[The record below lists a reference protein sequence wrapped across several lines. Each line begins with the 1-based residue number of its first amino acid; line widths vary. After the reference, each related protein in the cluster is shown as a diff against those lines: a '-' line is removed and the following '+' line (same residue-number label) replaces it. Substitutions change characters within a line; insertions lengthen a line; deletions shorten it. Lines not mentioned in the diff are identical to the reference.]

1 MFYTYLQYVKHFTLD
16 KNVLPVLASKE
27 KNTTCP
33 NPNDFMCANGNCID
47 SRLVCNKEA
56 DCADESDESPHCF
69 VDECARIEMNQCG
82 HKCVNTPL
90 SYYCVCN
97 HGFKLMA
104 DGKAC
109 DDIDECIEMPQL
121 CSQQCENTP
130 GGYYCKCNERYYE
143 READEH
149 TCKRRDNI
157 QPWIIFTN
165 KYYVRNMSIDASNYS
180 LMHQDLIN
188 VVALDAD
195 YGQEMLYFCDVTA
208 KTIYRYAHIIC
219 LFFFFFFVQYI

>member
-1 MFYTYLQYVKHFTLD
+1 MTIVHL
-16 KNVLPVLASKE
+16 LASRA

-33 NPNDFMCANGNCID
+33 NPKDFMCANGNCID
-47 SRLVCNKEA
+47 SQLVCNKEP
-56 DCADESDESPHCF
+56 DCADESDEPLHCY

-82 HKCVNTPL
+82 HKCVDTPT
-90 SYYCVCN
+90 SFYCECN
-97 HGFKLMA
+97 PGYKLLA

-109 DDIDECIEMPQL
+109 DDIDECIETPQV

-130 GGYYCKCNERYYE
+130 GGYYCKCNERWYE

-157 QPWIIFTN
+157 QPWIVFTN

-180 LMHQDLIN
+180 LMHQDLVN

-195 YGQEMLYFCDVTA
+195 YAQQMLYFCDVTA
-208 KTIYRYAHIIC
+208 KTIYKYVSVLLLFNII
-219 LFFFFFFVQYI
+219 VHEDRRVY